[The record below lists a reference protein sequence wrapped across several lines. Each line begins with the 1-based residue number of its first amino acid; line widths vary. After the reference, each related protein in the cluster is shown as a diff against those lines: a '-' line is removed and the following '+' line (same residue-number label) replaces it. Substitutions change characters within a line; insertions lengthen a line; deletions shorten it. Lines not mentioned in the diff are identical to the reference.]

1 MRNILP
7 KILYKKIK
15 KDKNIIVLLG
25 DIGVF
30 GFKKV
35 FGDSKN
41 IYNLSTLEQSMMGF
55 ASGLAINK
63 KKVYVYSIA
72 PFVVERCFEQ
82 IKVDLCYQKLN
93 VNIISCGGSLEYSEL
108 GCTHH
113 CPEDVAM
120 LKKLPNMEI
129 FMPGN
134 EYELKTLISR
144 NKSSLPSY
152 TRLSKN
158 SHNQKFKVKNKKAI
172 CLKKNKFSNV
182 LLIAFGPS
190 LRFVENYINEL
201 NVNVL
206 YYNTIKPFDS
216 LAFNKFKNID
226 KVILIHELYI
236 GSLVSEISQNFK
248 RKVRIY
254 DYGLPIKFFN
264 NYGKEKNHY
273 RDTLLNPKKIL
284 FNIKKVI
291 KDK

>member
-190 LRFVENYINEL
+190 LRFVENYINKL
-201 NVNVL
+201 KINIL

-216 LAFNKFKNID
+216 DALNKFKNIS
-226 KVILIHELYI
+226 KIILIHELYM
-236 GSLVSEISQNFK
+236 GSLVSEITQNFK
-248 RKVRIY
+248 NKVRIY

-264 NYGKEKNHY
+264 NYGNEKDHY
-273 RDTLLNPKKIL
+273 KKTLLNPKKIL
-284 FNIKKVI
+284 LNIKKVI
-291 KDK
+291 KSK